1 MQICKIW
8 DCFAILKSL
17 DYLKKERLP
26 GKKNGIGAKTQ
37 LQQKEKKRANLQFLK
52 MFGLKCKKIIKFVK
66 NVNLKIT

>member
-37 LQQKEKKRANLQFLK
+37 LQQKEKKN
-52 MFGLKCKKIIKFVK
+52 GLICNF
-66 NVNLKIT
+66 